1 MTKFKSYQMAQIAAL
16 GSLALLYGA
25 WFFQAIG
32 YAPCAMCI
40 WQRYPHAVA
49 IAFGVLLFFGL
60 RNRLL
65 LLGGALAAAT
75 TAAIGI
81 FHTGVERDWWEGP
94 TSCTGSGD
102 GLGGLSGSDLLST
115 EGVADI
121 VMCDE
126 VVWSFLGLSMAS
138 WNAVFSLVLVS
149 LWMVAFLR
157 TGGRS

>member
-1 MTKFKSYQMAQIAAL
+1 MTQFKSYQMAQIAAL
-16 GSLALLYGA
+16 GSLALLSGA

-49 IAFGVLLFFGL
+49 IAFGVLLLFGL

-65 LLGGALAAAT
+65 VLGGALAAAT